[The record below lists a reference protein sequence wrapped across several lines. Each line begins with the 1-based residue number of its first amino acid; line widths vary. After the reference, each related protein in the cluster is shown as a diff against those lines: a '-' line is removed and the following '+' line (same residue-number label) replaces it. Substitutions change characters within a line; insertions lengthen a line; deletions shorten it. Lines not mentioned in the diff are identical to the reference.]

1 MLQRTITGVVAL
13 AIFLVVLYL
22 LPPVCTVVMFCLLC
36 AVAAHELVNAVGAF
50 KGHPLR
56 WVTCAA
62 AALVPLVTANG
73 NAALAGFTG
82 LVFGY
87 VFLAF
92 VWAIFD
98 NQRVRFEE
106 LSYGFF
112 GGLLIPYMLTSV
124 LRIYRS
130 DAELGQYL
138 VLLPFIAA
146 WACDSLAYT
155 VGVFFGKHKLAPA
168 VSPKKT
174 IEGSIG
180 GTVFCICFC
189 SLYGYL
195 VRNYLYADLPPVY
208 AFAVLGLIV
217 ALVAQ
222 VGDLIFSLIKRRYD
236 LKDYGKIFPG
246 HGGVLDRFDSVI
258 ASAPLILIVCET
270 LVLFSVM

>member
-56 WVTCAA
+56 WATCAA

-174 IEGSIG
+174 IEGSLG
-180 GTVFCICFC
+180 GLLGGAGGVVLMGYILTTLGDVTVQ
-189 SLYGYL
+189 YL
-195 VRNYLYADLPPVY
+195 PL
-208 AFAVLGLIV
+208 
-217 ALVAQ
+217 ALVGAAAAVAGQ
-222 VGDLIFSLIKRRYD
+222 LGDLSMSLIKRNVGI
-236 LKDYGKIFPG
+236 KDYGKLFPG
-246 HGGVLDRFDSVI
+246 HGGVLDRFDSVLFT
-258 ASAPLILIVCET
+258 APIFEMILIFTEILKVG
-270 LVLFSVM
+270 

>member
-13 AIFLVVLYL
+13 AIFLLVLYV
-22 LPPVCTVVMFCLLC
+22 LPAVCMTVMFCLLC

-56 WVTCAA
+56 WVTCLAA
-62 AALVPLVTANG
+62 AVMPLLTGSAEAAMTAM
-73 NAALAGFTG
+73 TG

-106 LSYGFF
+106 LAYGFF
-112 GGLLIPYMLTSV
+112 GGILIPYMLTSV
-124 LRIYRS
+124 LRIYRT

-174 IEGSIG
+174 IEGSLG
-180 GTVFCICFC
+180 GLLGGAGGVV
-189 SLYGYL
+189 LMGYVL
-195 VRNYLYADLPPVY
+195 TRLGDVSVNYLL
-208 AFAVLGLIV
+208 L
-217 ALVAQ
+217 ALVGAAAAVAGQ
-222 VGDLIFSLIKRRYD
+222 LGDLSMSLIKRNVGI
-236 LKDYGKIFPG
+236 KDYGKLFPG
-246 HGGVLDRFDSVI
+246 HGGVLDRFDSVLFT
-258 ASAPLILIVCET
+258 APIFEIILLLTEIIKVG
-270 LVLFSVM
+270 

>member
-13 AIFLVVLYL
+13 AIFFLVLYV
-22 LPPVCTVVMFCLLC
+22 LPAACMTALFCLLC

-50 KGHPLR
+50 KNHPLR

-62 AALVPLVTANG
+62 AALLPLVTG
-73 NAALAGFTG
+73 QPGGTLTG
-82 LVFGY
+82 MTCLVFGY

-98 NQRVRFEE
+98 NKRVRFEE

-130 DAELGQYL
+130 ELELGQYM

-174 IEGSIG
+174 IEGSLG
-180 GTVFCICFC
+180 GLLGGAGGVVLMGYILTRLGDVTV
-189 SLYGYL
+189 SYL
-195 VRNYLYADLPPVY
+195 PL
-208 AFAVLGLIV
+208 
-217 ALVAQ
+217 ALVGAVAAVAGQ
-222 VGDLIFSLIKRRYD
+222 LGDLSMSLIKRNVGI
-236 LKDYGKIFPG
+236 KDYGKLFPG
-246 HGGVLDRFDSVI
+246 HGGVLDRFDSVLFT
-258 ASAPLILIVCET
+258 APIFEIILLLTEIIKVG
-270 LVLFSVM
+270 

>member
-56 WVTCAA
+56 LVTCAA

-174 IEGSIG
+174 IEGSLG
-180 GTVFCICFC
+180 GLLGGAGGVVLMGYILTTLGDVTVQ
-189 SLYGYL
+189 YL
-195 VRNYLYADLPPVY
+195 PLALMG
-208 AFAVLGLIV
+208 AAAAVAGQL
-217 ALVAQ
+217 
-222 VGDLIFSLIKRRYD
+222 GDLSMSLIKRNVGI
-236 LKDYGKIFPG
+236 KDYGKLFPG
-246 HGGVLDRFDSVI
+246 HGGVLDRFDSVLFT
-258 ASAPLILIVCET
+258 APIFEMILIFTEILKVG
-270 LVLFSVM
+270 

>member
-13 AIFLVVLYL
+13 AIFFLVLYV
-22 LPPVCTVVMFCLLC
+22 LPTACMTVLFCLLC

-62 AALVPLVTANG
+62 AALVPLVSGQPA
-73 NAALAGFTG
+73 AALTG
-82 LVFGY
+82 MTCLVFAY

-112 GGLLIPYMLTSV
+112 GGILIPYMLTSV

-130 DAELGQYL
+130 EAELGQYL

-155 VGVFFGKHKLAPA
+155 VGVFFGKHKLAPS

-174 IEGSIG
+174 IEGSLG
-180 GTVFCICFC
+180 GLLGGAGGVVLMGYILTTLGDVTVQ
-189 SLYGYL
+189 YL
-195 VRNYLYADLPPVY
+195 PL
-208 AFAVLGLIV
+208 
-217 ALVAQ
+217 ALVGALAAVAGQ
-222 VGDLIFSLIKRRYD
+222 LGDLSMSLIKRNVGI
-236 LKDYGKIFPG
+236 KDYGKLFPG
-246 HGGVLDRFDSVI
+246 HGGVLDRFDSVLFT
-258 ASAPLILIVCET
+258 APIFEIILVFTEILKVG
-270 LVLFSVM
+270 